1 MKIKDI
7 RWPIYGIG
15 HHLSL
20 KETNKVLYLEIH
32 HDEFL
37 IVDNKNLYGDTLGK
51 RRLRLEPEDRYV
63 LRKIHYSMY
72 DVFNSK
78 YDCFIDSNGIVVQ
91 FQKKHRRKLFYRKVV
106 GTKFYDSGLLCK
118 CEGIFKP
125 IDIPFIPKIT
135 PKYLGLLV
143 IDGDYHLY
151 DLSQDKNKD
160 SWRKW

>member
-15 HHLSL
+15 QHLSL

-37 IVDNKNLYGDTLGK
+37 IVDNKNLFGDTLGK
-51 RRLRLEPEDRYV
+51 RRLRIAPEDIYV
-63 LRKIHYSMY
+63 LRKIHYSMF

-78 YDCFIDSNGIVVQ
+78 YNYFIDSNGIVVN
-91 FQKKHRRKLFYRKVV
+91 FQKKHRRNLTYRKVNNISV
-106 GTKFYDSGLLCK
+106 FDNVLLCK
-118 CEGIFKP
+118 CDGIFKP
-125 IDIPFIPKIT
+125 IEVPFIPKIM
-135 PKYLGLLV
+135 PKYLGLLI

-151 DLSQDKNKD
+151 ELSQKEKKD